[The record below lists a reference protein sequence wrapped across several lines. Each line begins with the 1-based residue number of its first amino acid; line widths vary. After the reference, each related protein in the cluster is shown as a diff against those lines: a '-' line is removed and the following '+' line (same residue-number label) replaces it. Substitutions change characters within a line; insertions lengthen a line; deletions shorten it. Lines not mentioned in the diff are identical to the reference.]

1 MGGTIGAASEM
12 PAHKKKRTN
21 VSGLRNQGS
30 NRSSPAASAPSTAPP
45 SPSPEPAEPL
55 LGATPD
61 QSDSEPATDDEERC
75 TTMLDSL
82 RNDWEAEEKALTN
95 SDIDSEL
102 DSDADWDM
110 DEEEGLESMKALA
123 RQVDPTDDGEWLPPK
138 QVRENQQKRGECV
151 ELLSF
156 IFSNPVNAERPKVY
170 IKGPDVMSKSART
183 LRRYK
188 KSWQTQTTLDN
199 FRFTSSGS
207 SSRVASPAPSRMPSR
222 TRSPSV
228 EIVDMDIPASSTLLS
243 QPESLIPRRRHA
255 SASPEQSSGSEAEMD
270 PVDSRETAEILAL
283 EEEIEAE
290 VENMVVP
297 DDDLEAW
304 EEELDENIAGPKGT
318 KRPWPDLREK
328 IQMDIKK
335 GRKTLP
341 LSHLNAL
348 MVLLNFSTLI
358 IKGYGRIEASRQV
371 ATSWHKKEGVW
382 FTRRIRDWARHYE
395 IFETLPAERRGGKRV
410 QRSFLHRD
418 EIRTAVLSFLRS
430 LPSGKVTPRIL
441 ANQVNKTILPSA
453 GIQNT
458 KSISLRTARRW
469 LIKLGW
475 TYSQVKKGVYVDGH
489 EREDVVQYRNNV
501 FLPKMAEYQHRMAKY
516 VEVKGEELLKRIA
529 PTLGPGETELIPL
542 FHDES
547 CMHAN
552 EQTANVW

>member
-1 MGGTIGAASEM
+1 M
-12 PAHKKKRTN
+12 PAPKKKKTN
-21 VSGLRNQGS
+21 ISGLRNQGS
-30 NRSSPAASAPSTAPP
+30 NRSSPAVSAPSTAPP
-45 SPSPEPAEPL
+45 SPSPEPAGPL
-55 LGATPD
+55 FVATPN
-61 QSDSEPATDDEERC
+61 QSDSEDDEEQC
-75 TTMLDSL
+75 TMFDSL
-82 RNDWEAEEKALTN
+82 RNDWEAEERALTN

-102 DSDADWDM
+102 GSDADWDM

-123 RQVDPTDDGEWLPPK
+123 RQVDLTDDGEWLPPK
-138 QVRENQQKRGECV
+138 QVRENQQKR
-151 ELLSF
+151 
-156 IFSNPVNAERPKVY
+156 ERPKVY

-188 KSWQTQTTLDN
+188 KSWQTQTRLDN

-207 SSRVASPAPSRMPSR
+207 SSRVASRAPSRMPSQPQ
-222 TRSPSV
+222 SPSV
-228 EIVDMDIPASSTLLS
+228 EFVDMEIPASSTLLS
-243 QPESLIPRRRHA
+243 QAESLVPRRRRA
-255 SASPEQSSGSEAEMD
+255 SASPEQSSGSEAEMTSI
-270 PVDSRETAEILAL
+270 DSPETAEILAV

-318 KRPWPDLREK
+318 KKPWPELREK

-335 GRKTLP
+335 GQKTLP
-341 LSHLNAL
+341 LSRLNAL
-348 MVLLNFSTLI
+348 MVLLNFATLV

-395 IFETLPAERRGGKRV
+395 IFETLPSERRGGKRV
-410 QRSFLHRD
+410 GRSFLHRD
-418 EIRTAVLSFLRS
+418 EIRTAVLNFLRS

-458 KSISLRTARRW
+458 KSI
-469 LIKLGW
+469 I
-475 TYSQVKKGVYVDGH
+475 
-489 EREDVVQYRNNV
+489 E
-501 FLPKMAEYQHRMAKY
+501 
-516 VEVKGEELLKRIA
+516 GEELLKRIP

-542 FHDES
+542 FHDETYCTCLKTES
-547 CMHAN
+547 SHY
-552 EQTANVW
+552 ERKGVEG